1 MFKLKSETE
10 LNFDSRE
17 MQKTYFEQTQ
27 AYPGYYHQSTPNGYG
42 EYNGQMGYNGTPPP
56 EAHYRGNYNMHSGS
70 QGQGSSSGNYGP
82 LDYTMQSTYNPQCHN
97 MPNVSSQMGVPGQHM
112 IHPADP
118 SMLKNHPHGMALESA
133 GHGTQLQGHG
143 IYPWMKE
150 HRSSQQHKR
159 QHQQTSPGEYQERL
173 SSTVYILY
181 NVS

>member
-27 AYPGYYHQSTPNGYG
+27 AYPGYYHQSTPNGYE
-42 EYNGQMGYNGTPPP
+42 EYNGQMGYNATSPP

-82 LDYTMQSTYNPQCHN
+82 LDYTIQSTYNPQCHN
-97 MPNVSSQMGVPGQHM
+97 MPPNVSSQMGVPGQHM

-118 SMLKNHPHGMALESA
+118 SMLKNHPHGMALEGA
-133 GHGTQLQGHG
+133 GHHSGAQHE
-143 IYPWMKE
+143 IFPWMKE
-150 HRSSQQHKR
+150 HRSSQQHKKTTPANVPR
-159 QHQQTSPGEYQERL
+159 WVPRTSKFYSL
-173 SSTVYILY
+173 HII
-181 NVS
+181 